1 MTRATPARCA
11 ALMILALTAAMTTA
25 GCASADAALPPSRT
39 DNESEPPVP
48 APPTERSPAAPVS
61 TDQDVVLRFGGNAV
75 PGVLQNSAATAALV
89 AQLPLDLSFAD
100 FGGQEKIAGLPVP
113 LPLDN
118 MPTGGSAEAGTI
130 GYYVPNQSLVFYYQ
144 SVGYYPGIIPLGT
157 FDDVAA
163 IREST
168 SFTGTLTID

>member
-25 GCASADAALPPSRT
+25 GCASGDAALPPSRT

-48 APPTERSPAAPVS
+48 TPPTERSAPVS
-61 TDQDVVLRFGGNAV
+61 TDQYVVLRFGGNAV

-118 MPTGGSAEAGTI
+118 MPTGGSAI

-157 FDDVAA
+157 LDDVAA

-168 SFTGTLTID
+168 SFTGTLTIN